1 MVSMLAKEKQDEI
14 AHRDFC
20 VKELASSEK
29 LQALKNR
36 ELDGLAARIED
47 FGMTVDALK
56 EDLASLAAEVAN
68 LQLQLKRAGED
79 RAAESADFQQTV
91 ADQRAAQEVLHQA
104 VAVLEKVY
112 AQPAALLQRQPE
124 PTSSNPPPPP
134 GFKEYKKAGAGGPLG
149 MLKQIIAEAHTME
162 ENAIRAEQD
171 SQP

>member
-68 LQLQLKRAGED
+68 LQLQVKRAGED

-91 ADQRAAQEVLHQA
+91 ADQRAAQEVLMRA

-112 AQPAALLQRQPE
+112 ASRPAALLQRQE
-124 PTSSNPPPPP
+124 PTTAS
-134 GFKEYKKAGAGGPLG
+134 A
-149 MLKQIIAEAHTME
+149 
-162 ENAIRAEQD
+162 
-171 SQP
+171 